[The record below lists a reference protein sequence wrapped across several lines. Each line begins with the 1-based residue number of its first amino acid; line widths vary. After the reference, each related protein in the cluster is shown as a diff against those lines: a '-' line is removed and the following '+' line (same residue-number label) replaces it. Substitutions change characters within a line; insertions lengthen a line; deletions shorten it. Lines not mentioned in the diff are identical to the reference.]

1 MQPLMR
7 SKRDSVLANECTL
20 ENSKKGTLGE
30 CLSLVTLSEVLP
42 WLALSEKKKLLFWV
56 SRLLENTFMVL
67 LCIVKC

>member
-20 ENSKKGTLGE
+20 EDSKKGTLGE

-42 WLALSEKKKLLFWV
+42 WLALSEKKV
-56 SRLLENTFMVL
+56 TFLGV
-67 LCIVKC
+67 